1 MQFCLIHS
9 LEVNSTSYSLL
20 NLPISIC
27 KKYYSLARHIPNIYI
42 LFSEVTPWSYSTRF
56 CLKCLLTK
64 KTQWSK
70 AHTTDYV
77 IYQCLTDQS
86 LASVFD
92 CKGFYRQITVFS
104 KATLSIIFDWWKTI
118 NGSSKLINKCNIYC
132 VMKIFTD

>member
-1 MQFCLIHS
+1 MRFCLIHS
-9 LEVNSTSYSLL
+9 LGVNSTSYSLL
-20 NLPISIC
+20 NLQISMC
-27 KKYYSLARHIPNIYI
+27 KKYYSLAWHILNIYTV
-42 LFSEVTPWSYSTRF
+42 LRSYSMILQYYRF

-86 LASVFD
+86 LASVFG

-118 NGSSKLINKCNIYC
+118 NRSSKLINKCNIYC

>member
-1 MQFCLIHS
+1 MRFCLIHS
-9 LEVNSTSYSLL
+9 LGVNSTSYSLL
-20 NLPISIC
+20 NLQISMC
-27 KKYYSLARHIPNIYI
+27 KKHYSLAWHILNIYI
-42 LFSEVTPWSYSTRF
+42 LFSEVTPWSYSNRF

-70 AHTTDYV
+70 AHTADYV

-86 LASVFD
+86 LASVFG

-118 NGSSKLINKCNIYC
+118 NRSSKLINKCNIYY